1 MAVGKPLGHELASV
15 VSFVPGAASA
25 TTGYFVDVDGPTSVA
40 TANGLGQRCPLG
52 QEVRDDN
59 GNTYIYVAGVASCAQ
74 GDWCF
79 YVPGTFALTRLPA
92 GTATNGLLG
101 VAMAAIVANCFGW
114 LQIRGLTPSFTAI
127 ATDAAA
133 DGKSISANSGT
144 IGRVGTG
151 PVATKNIFNA
161 VAVGASA
168 SNQGT
173 AAIDRPFEF
182 GSSTI

>member
-1 MAVGKPLGHELASV
+1 MALGNIVDFGVGGLL
-15 VSFVPGAASA
+15 SA
-25 TTGYFVDVDGPTSVA
+25 IDGPSSVA
-40 TANGLGQRCPLG
+40 SSNGLGQRNPVG
-52 QEVRDDN
+52 RRVRDDN
-59 GNTYIYVAGVASCAQ
+59 GNEYVYLAGVASVAA

-79 YVPGTFALTRLPA
+79 FNSATAQLGTVARLPA
-92 GTATNGLLG
+92 GTATNGLLC
-101 VAMAAIVANCFGW
+101 VACAAIIASCWGW
-114 LQIRGLTPSFTAI
+114 FQLYGLTPSFTAI

-133 DGKSISANSGT
+133 DGKSLSANSGT

-168 SNQGT
+168 ANVGT
-173 AAIDRPFEF
+173 AFINYPYEF